1 MTPVSIWRATPRI
14 AGSGEQI
21 GDGLPPGRTTA
32 ITLPENGTSQPPCG
46 GQRESQ
52 AQLGEERLSMA
63 SSEARQPLLIG
74 VDAGTT
80 NTKAVVFDPAGRVI
94 AQASEPT
101 PIHYPRAEWAEYGD
115 ETLWQV
121 AATAIREALAQV
133 DDTKRVQ
140 GIAFA
145 SMAETAVPI
154 DREGRATGPAI
165 AWFDKRSR
173 AEIELIG
180 ERVGRE
186 RLFAITG
193 LSPEPIFGLGK
204 LLWHRRHRPEAFAG
218 TTKWLNVADYL
229 AWRLCGEMATDF
241 SLACRTL
248 ALDLRQRRWSDE
260 VLAAME
266 VDPRIMAPLV
276 PSGTDL
282 GRVSEE
288 GAAATGLPRHCVVA
302 AGGHDHI
309 VGAVAA
315 DAMRPGVL
323 LSSTGTTEASLMGT
337 AQPSPDPAL
346 GQAGYSQGVCY
357 VDTPVYYVL
366 GGLFTAGGAIDWFRR
381 CMADG
386 ADYATLV
393 AEATASPAGS
403 QGAVFLPH
411 LRLGT
416 APSPNAR
423 ARGAFLGLSTDITRG
438 DLFRAVLEGIAADSR
453 RCAEGMLPLIP
464 AGPPDAIR
472 VIGGLTRNPL
482 YMAIKAAMLDHP
494 ITVVELADSV
504 CAGAAIL
511 AGLGAGVYQSQ
522 TAAVTA
528 MRGSEKQVMPE
539 PDSAQ
544 HYQRLYRDVHAPAPN
559 AVRPLHDALARL
571 PSNQG
576 L

>member
-1 MTPVSIWRATPRI
+1 M
-14 AGSGEQI
+14 AGPE
-21 GDGLPPGRTTA
+21 GR
-32 ITLPENGTSQPPCG
+32 E
-46 GQRESQ
+46 
-52 AQLGEERLSMA
+52 
-63 SSEARQPLLIG
+63 PLLIG

-80 NTKAVVFDPAGRVI
+80 NTKAVVFDQAGRVV

-101 PIHYPRAEWAEYGD
+101 PIHYPRAEWAEYEG

-121 AATAIREALAQV
+121 AAGAIQGALAQV
-133 DDTKRVQ
+133 DDTNRVQ

-154 DREGRATGPAI
+154 DRAGAATGPAI
-165 AWFDKRSR
+165 AWFDKRSN

-204 LLWHRRHRPEAFAG
+204 LLWHRRHRPEGFAG

-229 AWRLCGEMATDF
+229 AWRLSGEMATDF

-248 ALDLRQRRWSDE
+248 ALDLRQRCWSDE

-266 VDPRIMAPLV
+266 VDPELMAPLV
-276 PSGTDL
+276 PSGTAV
-282 GRVSEE
+282 GRVSED

-323 LSSTGTTEASLMGT
+323 LSSTGTTEANLMG
-337 AQPSPDPAL
+337 ASQPSIDPAL
-346 GQAGYSQGVCY
+346 GQAGYAQGVCY

-366 GGLFTAGGAIDWFRR
+366 GGLFTAGGAIDWFKRT
-381 CMADG
+381 MADG

-393 AEATASPAGS
+393 AEATAAPAGS

-416 APSPNAR
+416 APSPNAL

-464 AGPPDAIR
+464 AAPPNAIR
-472 VIGGLTRNPL
+472 VIGGLTRNRL
-482 YMAIKAAMLDHP
+482 YMAIKAAMLDRP
-494 ITVVELADSV
+494 ITVVDLADSV

-511 AGLGAGVYQSQ
+511 AGIGAGVYPSQ
-522 TAAVTA
+522 AAAVAA
-528 MRGSEKQVMPE
+528 MRGSEKQVAPE
-539 PDSAQ
+539 PFWAQ
-544 HYQRLYRDVHAPAPN
+544 HYQQLYREVYDKAPN

-571 PSNQG
+571 PSDQSVRGN
-576 L
+576 